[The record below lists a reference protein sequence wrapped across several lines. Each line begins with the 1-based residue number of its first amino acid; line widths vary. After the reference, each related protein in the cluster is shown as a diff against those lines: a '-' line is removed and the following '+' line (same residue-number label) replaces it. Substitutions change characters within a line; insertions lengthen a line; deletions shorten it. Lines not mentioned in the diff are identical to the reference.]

1 MTWIKYCACLAYC
14 CMSSAHA
21 LTALSDDELR
31 QTAGQAL
38 LNITTIGTNQAGNPN
53 TNMGFY
59 RLGLEATLELN
70 LNAKSIQ
77 LGCGGSKG
85 TGCDI
90 DLSNVS
96 LTGVNPVNGE
106 YANSD
111 AVINN
116 PFIEFAIRNPNS
128 SSTREIVGL
137 RLGASSI
144 LGLLSIGTNPDD
156 TTLADDTG
164 INSLSGDLNVTVTNA
179 QLTNVGV
186 TFLGACCIIGPTT
199 ATVDTHNQRFVL
211 NRGSSI
217 SLTGMVAEAAGLT
230 LSNVNMNNIP
240 LDNIHQILLAGDAA
254 GTTAGQDAYLSLQKE
269 NVTWPTIS
277 TGTFGT
283 TAAQTGWWISL
294 PNVQIPDIISDQS
307 IRISSTSAIGGL
319 FGGAVNINAV
329 DLQQQPVDNCFGGLS
344 FC

>member
-1 MTWIKYCACLAYC
+1 MTRMFLLGLLALLC
-14 CMSSAHA
+14 NASAAA

-31 QTAGQAL
+31 QTSGQAL
-38 LNITTIGTNQAGNPN
+38 LNITSIGTNQAGNPN
-53 TNMGFY
+53 TNIGFY
-59 RLGLEATLELN
+59 RLGLEAELSLN

-111 AVINN
+111 AVITN
-116 PFIEFAIRNPNS
+116 PFIEFAVRNPNTA
-128 SSTREIVGL
+128 STREIVGL
-137 RLGASSI
+137 RLGAASI
-144 LGLLSIGTNPDD
+144 LGLLSIGTNADD
-156 TTLADDTG
+156 STLADDTG

-199 ATVDTHNQRFVL
+199 ATVSSHNQRFVL

-217 SLTGMVAEAAGLT
+217 SLSGMTAEAAGLT

-240 LDNIHQILLAGDAA
+240 LDNIHQILLASDAT

-269 NVTWPTIS
+269 NVTWQTIS

-294 PNVQIPDIISDQS
+294 PNVQIPDIVSDQS

-329 DLQQQPVDNCFGGLS
+329 DLQQQPIDNCFGGLS

>member
-1 MTWIKYCACLAYC
+1 MTRMFWLGMYALWQATA
-14 CMSSAHA
+14 AHA
-21 LTALSDDELR
+21 LTALDDDELR

-53 TNMGFY
+53 TNIGFY
-59 RLGLEATLELN
+59 RLGLEAKLELN
-70 LNAKSIQ
+70 LNAKNIQ

-96 LTGVNPVNGE
+96 LTGVNPVDGE
-106 YANSD
+106 YANSS
-111 AVINN
+111 AIINN
-116 PFIEFAIRNPNS
+116 PFIEFAIRNPDS
-128 SSTREIVGL
+128 ASTREIVGL
-137 RLGASSI
+137 RLGAASI
-144 LGLLSIGTNPDD
+144 LGLLSIGTNLDD

-199 ATVDTHNQRFVL
+199 ATVESHNQSFIL
-211 NRGSSI
+211 NRGTAI
-217 SLTGMVAEAAGLT
+217 SLTGMTAEAAGLT
-230 LSNVNMNNIP
+230 LSNVNMNNIQ
-240 LDNIHQILLAGDAA
+240 LNNIHQILLASDAT
-254 GTTAGQDAYLSLQKE
+254 GTTAGQDIYLSLQKE
-269 NVTWPTIS
+269 NLTWQTVS
-277 TGTFGT
+277 TSTFGT

-294 PNVQIPDIISDQS
+294 PNVQIPDIVSDQS

-329 DLQQQPVDNCFGGLS
+329 DLQQQPIDNCFGGLS